1 MNKLLRPTEM
11 AKDNMEAESLEAIAD
26 KGYESSKD
34 IEACLINGIVS
45 NVGFI
50 QDREQRVFVV
60 ENKTKEIP
68 EQKRCSTK
76 SEDIQECLRASVL
89 PKRYGDTSISLE
101 VKHQNAISCFIRHED
116 GHVIRPW
123 ARSYAFKNTKSTE
136 TAARKSVV
144 PVPIAT
150 PIVNALNS
158 EIRFR
163 RPLCSSY
170 YIWQLP
176 SRLAANPKHRPANEQ
191 LCLC

>member
-1 MNKLLRPTEM
+1 MNKLLFPAEM

-60 ENKTKEIP
+60 EIKTKEIP

-89 PKRYGDTSISLE
+89 PKRYEDTSISLE

-123 ARSYAFKNTKSTE
+123 ARSYAFKYSDDGSTIRLDTKKSK
-136 TAARKSVV
+136 AAFIKL
-144 PVPIAT
+144 
-150 PIVNALNS
+150 LNDAFLRS
-158 EIRFR
+158 E
-163 RPLCSSY
+163 LTKEY
-170 YIWQLP
+170 YEARAKDNITN
-176 SRLAANPKHRPANEQ
+176 S
-191 LCLC
+191 